1 MTRAARVLAMA
12 ALAACTPTAAAR
24 GGEPER
30 LTGRLAVVGS
40 APVNVRLSLQTA
52 DGRSVYLT
60 GPAAAELRTLA
71 GVEVEVEGRMEGGA
85 FEARGYR
92 IRSVDGRP
100 VLWGTVE
107 AAPGGGLQLRLQD
120 GSAVRLGGGADRLR
134 AGQKVWVKG
143 PTQAQGSRQ
152 VLVQTY
158 GVIVPQVAAAGV
170 SRPAPSA
177 RSTTAAPR
185 GAAFHG
191 FPPTWS

>member
-1 MTRAARVLAMA
+1 VGDGGEDEVMRVALVLAMA
-12 ALAACTPTAAAR
+12 ALAGCTPPAAAR
-24 GGEPER
+24 GEEPER

-52 DGRSVYLT
+52 DGRGVYVT

-71 GVEVEVEGRMEGGA
+71 GAEVEVEGRMEGGA

-100 VLWGTVE
+100 VLSGTVE
-107 AAPGGGLQLRLQD
+107 AAPGGGLQLRLED

-134 AGQKVWVKG
+134 AGQKVWVQG
-143 PTQAQGSRQ
+143 PTQAQSQGSTQ

-158 GVIVPQVAAAGV
+158 GVIVP
-170 SRPAPSA
+170 
-177 RSTTAAPR
+177 
-185 GAAFHG
+185 
-191 FPPTWS
+191 